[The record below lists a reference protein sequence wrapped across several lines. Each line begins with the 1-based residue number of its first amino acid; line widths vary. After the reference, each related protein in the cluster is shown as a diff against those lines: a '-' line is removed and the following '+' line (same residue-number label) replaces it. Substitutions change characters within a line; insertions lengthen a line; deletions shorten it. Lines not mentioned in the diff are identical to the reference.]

1 MEKQSENNL
10 LVRINETLN
19 NKNFKKEEKADLL
32 INLIK
37 EFKVNPKYSLLLCLD
52 DKKNKNIENYPKDK
66 ITKIEDKSQNLKKN
80 PLTSLK
86 NYQPN
91 PRNFNTDRNDS
102 EEKDE
107 KTKINLK
114 INNKKLKIES
124 DVKLKKRDIII
135 LSKNKLTS
143 PFINNSQSNNFT
155 YNRSI
160 KINNNL
166 KLNLSNQL
174 ETNINVPFN
183 RPNFQ
188 NNYNFLNPTQN
199 NRNVIPKKY
208 Y

>member
-1 MEKQSENNL
+1 MEKHSENNL

-19 NKNFKKEEKADLL
+19 NKNFKNKEKADLL